1 MGSASGSFGN
11 AEVTTGDSRSGE
23 ESVHQPAEA
32 EDDTITPRLS
42 DQDGAVAICGGC
54 GIVGG
59 SACLLLFDTFAFR
72 FETDLLQQRRDAL
85 ESDRLRVADQLEVAR
100 EQRLQLVHE
109 FGRRR
114 RMADLM

>member
-72 FETDLLQQRRDAL
+72 FETSSNNAETRSKVIGCA
-85 ESDRLRVADQLEVAR
+85 SPISLRWRASNACSLYTSLDGVDGWQT
-100 EQRLQLVHE
+100 
-109 FGRRR
+109 
-114 RMADLM
+114 